1 MVRRVRR
8 SRPDLE
14 AAAELAD
21 APRPRPELKR
31 TRAEVVIVERG
42 LGQLTAERA
51 SRCGHHLS
59 GLQSKRLVIGS
70 RWVSTPVAFAGTLR
84 PRRLNN

>member
-1 MVRRVRR
+1 MRVDRL
-8 SRPDLE
+8 SP
-14 AAAELAD
+14 AELAD
-21 APRPRPELKR
+21 AARPRPKLKR

-59 GLQSKRLVIGS
+59 GLQSKRLVIES
-70 RWVSTPVAFAGTLR
+70 RLVSRPVAFAGKLR